1 MLRLELGWQWA
12 KPASHTLVDIL
23 NKNFFMVFAYS
34 FSHRIG
40 KIEILKSDDKI
51 LKFLRKILKFDDV
64 QNLTST

>member
-1 MLRLELGWQWA
+1 
-12 KPASHTLVDIL
+12 
-23 NKNFFMVFAYS
+23 MVFAYS

-64 QNLTST
+64 QIWLALKYTM